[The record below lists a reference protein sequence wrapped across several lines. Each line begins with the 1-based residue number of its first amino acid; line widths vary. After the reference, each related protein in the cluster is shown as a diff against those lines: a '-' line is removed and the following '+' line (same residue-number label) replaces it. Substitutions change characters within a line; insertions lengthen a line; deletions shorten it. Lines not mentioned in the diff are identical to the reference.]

1 MKINSNTQAMIAQ
14 GVLKKNEGRFSNS
27 TEKLSSGYMIN
38 SAKDNPAGMAITNKM
53 NATIKSLKKANN
65 NSSNAI
71 NAVQTAEGALS
82 DIEAMLQ
89 RMNQLAVKG
98 ANGTM
103 SDSDRKAIQDEVD
116 QLANEIKRIATTT
129 EYNTQPLLDGTQ
141 DLKGYSSN
149 PDVRVRSYNEEFKYN
164 DYQIEIA
171 ADGTLTS
178 LKEKKADGS
187 YEEVKDKYNVDPIV
201 NEDGSTTTKIT
212 SKIGS
217 AELIID
223 TKAGGSAD
231 LDIHGIG
238 GMTIQTGT
246 KENQDL
252 NIVIP
257 TVSWNTMGI
266 ANFDGTLA
274 LDYTTKEGSTKAIDQ
289 IAGAI
294 DFISHIRSE
303 LGAYQNRL
311 EATVSNLDNAEEN
324 LTSSYST
331 IKDIDMAEE
340 MVEYTTLQVLVQAGT
355 SMLAQANEQP
365 QQALQLLQ

>member
-1 MKINSNTQAMIAQ
+1 MKINSNMQALIAQ
-14 GVLKKNEGRFSNS
+14 GVLKRNEGRFSS
-27 TEKLSSGYMIN
+27 ATEKLSSGYKIN

-53 NATIKSLKKANN
+53 NATIKSLSKANN

-89 RMNQLAVKG
+89 RMNELAVKG
-98 ANGTM
+98 ANGTLTEE
-103 SDSDRKAIQDEVD
+103 DRKAIQDEVE
-116 QLANEIKRIATTT
+116 QLSKEIKRVANET
-129 EYNTQPLLDGTQ
+129 EYNTQPLLDGSQ

-149 PDVRVRSYNEEFKYN
+149 PDVKIRSYNEEFVYD
-164 DYQIEIA
+164 DYRIEI
-171 ADGTLTS
+171 G
-178 LKEKKADGS
+178 ADGS
-187 YEEVKDKYNVDPIV
+187 LLSLINSKEIDVSSKYNIDATV
-201 NEDGSTTTKIT
+201 NEDGSTTTRLKA
-212 SKIGS
+212 KIGS
-217 AELIID
+217 GELIID
-223 TKAGGSAD
+223 TKGGGTSN

-246 KENQDL
+246 KENQDI

-257 TVSWNTMGI
+257 TVSWKTMGI
-266 ANFDGTLA
+266 GNFDGTLA
-274 LDYTTKEGSTKAIDQ
+274 IDCTTEEGSGKAIDQ
-289 IAGAI
+289 VANAI
-294 DFISHIRSE
+294 SYISHVRST

-311 EATVSNLDNAEEN
+311 ESTVSNLDNTEEN
-324 LTSSYST
+324 LTASYST

>member
-14 GVLKKNEGRFSNS
+14 GVLKKNEGRYSNA

-53 NATIKSLKKANN
+53 NATIKSLTKANN
-65 NSSNAI
+65 NSSNAVNVI
-71 NAVQTAEGALS
+71 QTAEGALQ
-82 DIEAMLQ
+82 DIENMLQ

-103 SDSDRKAIQDEVD
+103 SDSDRQAIQDEIN
-116 QLANEIKRIATTT
+116 QLAKEMKRIASET
-129 EYNTQPLLDGTQ
+129 EYNTQPLLDGSQ

-149 PDVRVRSYNEEFKYN
+149 PDVKVRSYNEEFPFD
-164 DYQIEIA
+164 DYEITIG
-171 ADGTLTS
+171 ADGSLTS
-178 LKEKKADGS
+178 LVDSEGNDVTS
-187 YEEVKDKYNVDPIV
+187 KYNVEPV
-201 NEDGSTTTKIT
+201 KNEDGSTTTRLT
-212 SKIGS
+212 SKLGS

-223 TKAGGSAD
+223 TKAGGSAT

-246 KENQDL
+246 KEGQEI

-257 TVSWNTMGI
+257 TVSWKTMGI
-266 ANFDGTLA
+266 GNFDGSLA
-274 LDYTTKEGSTKAIDQ
+274 IDCTTQGGSLKAIDQ
-289 IAGAI
+289 VAGAI
-294 DFISHIRSE
+294 DFISHVRST

-311 EATVSNLDNAEEN
+311 ESTVANLDNAEEN
-324 LTSSYST
+324 LTASYST